1 MSAEEN
7 EMKNRHPADENEK
20 TMPETGA
27 DSFAAGEET
36 DFCENAGQPGSGA
49 SCEAENNSGGTD
61 KGNGDAEG
69 QNDGGREKL
78 EEDFNKL
85 KNDYIRLYAEMD
97 NMKKRAH
104 QENEKTIRFA
114 VSSFAKEL
122 LGVADNLERAIAA
135 MADNRESCAELLK
148 GVELTQNEL
157 AKVFEKSGIKR
168 FNHIGEKLTR
178 ILNAWCR
185 KLKTRKP
192 RAGQFWR
199 NCRPDIRYMT
209 VFCAKRWL
217 LWHVDAD

>member
-27 DSFAAGEET
+27 DEFAA
-36 DFCENAGQPGSGA
+36 DENANGCETGGQPGSGA
-49 SCEAENNSGGTD
+49 SCEAENNSGGTG
-61 KGNGDAEG
+61 KGNDDTAG
-69 QNDGGREKL
+69 QNGDGREKL

-104 QENEKTIRFA
+104 QESEKTIKFA

-148 GVELTQNEL
+148 GVELTRSEL
-157 AKVFEKSGIKR
+157 AKVFEKFGIKR
-168 FNHIGEKLTR
+168 FNHIGEKFDPNFERVVQEIEDKKAKSGTILAELQAGYTIHDR
-178 ILNAWCR
+178 ILREAMVIVAR
-185 KLKTRKP
+185 
-192 RAGQFWR
+192 
-199 NCRPDIRYMT
+199 
-209 VFCAKRWL
+209 
-217 LWHVDAD
+217 